1 MISGCSVRRGFRFPF
16 IFFCLAAAVPLMRAQ
31 IAAWPLDGPA
41 FSASP
46 AAIQEAAEKI
56 PAEKFAD
63 VTVLYEEEDFTLDAA
78 GRLTNTHRM
87 IYRIETEAGVQGW
100 SEASVE
106 WEAFYQNVPEIEARV
121 IQPNGTVTELDQ
133 KTVTDV
139 AAQNQG
145 DGTYSDDRL
154 HEAPLPALSPGVIVE
169 VATICAD
176 KEPYFTAGGAY
187 RNYFQR
193 MVPVIRS
200 RMAVEVPAGT
210 PLEYKSA
217 WLPDLVT
224 KDETTDGV
232 RRVTFDQGHL
242 DGWVNEDISLPT
254 DHPRVPWVEFST
266 GQSWAAISAEYEQL
280 AAPQIQTDAVKS
292 LLPANPPQDRN
303 TLIAMLV
310 ASLHQNVR
318 YTGVEFGKARLQP
331 QTSPQILERHYGD
344 CKDKASLL
352 VAMLRAAGIP
362 ADMALL
368 DAGPGLDVV
377 PDLPGINLFD
387 HAIVYVPAGDGGG
400 PLWIDATAEYTKVGD
415 LPYPDQGREALII
428 AKDTT
433 GLTLTPQAVPADSVL
448 LETRKFVLAD
458 YGPAHAI
465 ETSQTSGYI
474 DANYRGYYGDTSS
487 RNAQMSLENYAK
499 QAYAAKAL
507 SSVQHGDAA
516 DLTKPFLLT
525 LDMAKAERGD
535 TDIND
540 ASVVVYFGGIWNSL
554 PDWFGTNPDQGTQ
567 NLTPDEQSRRQKAE
581 ANRSADYEIPPF
593 IAERRY
599 QIVPPVGFTVRGLP
613 PDETTQ
619 MGPATLTRAYSVDA
633 QGIVTADFRFDTG
646 KDRYSVADALALRKA
661 IATANKEGA
670 IVITFDQAGAKLLA
684 QEKIREALATDQS
697 LIASHPQD
705 AVQHVRMA
713 YVLLHAGIGEQARTE
728 ATEATQLDPKSAAA
742 WKTLG
747 WVLQHNLIGVLHGKG
762 FDLAG
767 AADAYRK
774 AAALDPDDTDTM
786 ADLAELYEYDANGTQ
801 YGSVD
806 NLNLAIQE
814 YQLLKAKDQSAGEQY
829 EDRLLFCLLYA
840 HRYKELLADLTT
852 LPSSPARDG
861 LAIAATTATEG
872 AAAGLQRA
880 NQVSG
885 GNDQRDSALRS
896 AGEEL
901 AWLRM
906 YPEAAQILSACIAGQ
921 SDAPA
926 LARQVEIYRNLH
938 PYDAQAT
945 GNLDPQG
952 VVRQMMVDGLSGS
965 VSEAELSR
973 VLAHHAY
980 ATDAEWQKNTKDNEE
995 SASSMSAVADRL
1007 GLLPQE
1013 LADLTLGTM
1022 KLSCS
1027 GNDAHGY
1034 RVTMQQPGVRP
1045 RSFFVTKEDGVYRVV
1060 ADQTDTMEVGNEAL
1074 YLLHQANEVQARSL
1088 LDWKRDSVQRGG
1100 GDDPLSGP
1108 LFARLWTSG
1117 ESKGATAI
1125 KLAAAS
1131 LLLYRADISPM
1142 LPELERSAAAATGP
1156 DKPDA
1161 ASVHLLMAEGW
1172 LYARKPERARPA
1184 IDALLKEY
1192 PDSTTVIGLAG
1203 EADRQT
1209 RTWTAWNALVNSRL
1223 AKHPDDHDL
1232 LLEKVEA
1239 EQADGDFDAAG
1250 KTLQTV
1256 LNGMQ
1261 ANAADYNNYAW
1272 NALFEKQ
1279 VNDSALQAAQ
1289 QATTLTNNQDFASL
1303 HTLACVYAARGKTTE
1318 ARQTLLEAMAAADLA
1333 EPNSEM
1339 WYAFGTIYEQFGA
1352 TQAAIAAFRKVE
1364 KPTGPVNPVDTWIL
1378 AQQHLKT
1385 LGAEQGANARSGRAP
1400 GTDAGRAA
1408 IPRDVPGTKA

>member
-1 MISGCSVRRGFRFPF
+1 MISGRFVRRGFRLSTVL
-16 IFFCLAAAVPLMRAQ
+16 ICLAATAPLMRAQ

-46 AAIQEAAEKI
+46 EEMQAAAAKI

-63 VTVLYEEEDFTLDAA
+63 TTVLYEEEDFSLDAA

-106 WEAFYQNVPEIEARV
+106 WEAFYQNTPQIEARV
-121 IQPNGTVTELDQ
+121 IQPDGSVTELDQ

-139 AAQNQG
+139 AAQNEG

-169 VATICAD
+169 VETICSD
-176 KEPYFTAGGAY
+176 KEPYFAAGGAY

-200 RMAVEVPAGT
+200 RMVVAVPVGT
-210 PLEYKSA
+210 PLQYKSA

-224 KDETTDGV
+224 QDKTSHGM

-242 DGWVNEDISLPT
+242 EGWVNEDISLPT

-266 GQSWAAISAEYEQL
+266 GQSWAAIVAAYEQL

-303 TLIAMLV
+303 ALIAMLV

-331 QTSPQILERHYGD
+331 QTSTQILERHYGD

-362 ADMALL
+362 AEMALL
-368 DAGPGLDVV
+368 DAGPGLDVS

-387 HAIVYVPAGDGGG
+387 HAIVYVPASEGEG

-433 GLTLTPQAVPADSVL
+433 GLTLTPQAVPEDSVL
-448 LETRKFVLAD
+448 VETRKFLLAD
-458 YGPAHAI
+458 YGPSHAI

-487 RNAQMSLENYAK
+487 QNAQISLENYAK

-507 SSVQHGDAA
+507 TSVQHGDAT
-516 DLTKPFLLT
+516 DLSKPFLLT

-535 TDIND
+535 TAISD
-540 ASVVVYFGGIWNSL
+540 ASVAVYFGGIWNNL
-554 PDWFGTNPDQGTQ
+554 PDWFGTNPDQSDKNQ
-567 NLTPDEQSRRQKAE
+567 TPDEQSRRQKAE
-581 ANRSADYEIPPF
+581 ADRSADYEVPPF

-599 QIVPPVGFTVRGLP
+599 EIVPPVGFTVRGLP
-613 PDETTQ
+613 PNETTQ
-619 MGPATLTRAYSVDA
+619 MGPATLRRTYTVDA
-633 QGIVTADFRFDTG
+633 QGEVTADFRFDTG
-646 KDRYSVADALALRKA
+646 RSRYSVADALALRKA
-661 IATANKEGA
+661 IATADKEGP
-670 IVITFDQAGAKLLA
+670 IVITFDQAGAKLLG
-684 QEKIREALATDQS
+684 QEKIREALAVDQS
-697 LIASHPQD
+697 LIAGHPQD

-713 YVLLHAGIGEQARTE
+713 YVLLHAGIGEQARAE
-728 ATEATQLDPKSAAA
+728 ATEATQLDPKSAVA

-767 AADAYRK
+767 AADAYKK
-774 AAALDPDDTDTM
+774 AATIDPDDTDTM
-786 ADLAELYEYDANGTQ
+786 ADLAELYEFDENGIQ

-814 YQLLKAKDQSAGEQY
+814 YQALKAKDQNAGEQY

-840 HRYKELLADLTT
+840 HRYKELLTDLST
-852 LPSSPARDG
+852 LPDSPARDG
-861 LAIAATTATEG
+861 LAIAATTATKG
-872 AAAGLQRA
+872 VAAGLQRA

-885 GNDQRDSALRS
+885 GNDQRDGALRS
-896 AGEEL
+896 GGEEL
-901 AWLRM
+901 VWLRM

-926 LARQVEIYRNLH
+926 LARQVEIYRTLH
-938 PYDAQAT
+938 PYDAQAAEK
-945 GNLDPQG
+945 LDPQG
-952 VVRQMMVDGLSGS
+952 VVRQMMADGMSGS

-980 ATDAEWQKNTKDNEE
+980 ATDAEWDKNTKDNEE
-995 SASSMSAVADRL
+995 SASSISAVANRL
-1007 GLLPQE
+1007 EMLPQE

-1022 KLSCS
+1022 KLSSS
-1027 GNDAHGY
+1027 GDDAHGY
-1034 RVTMQQPGVRP
+1034 RVTVAEAGVRP
-1045 RSFFVTKEDGVYRVV
+1045 RSFFVTKEDGMYRVV
-1060 ADQTDTMEVGNEAL
+1060 ADQNDTMEVGNEAL
-1074 YLLHQANEVQARSL
+1074 YLLHRGDQAEARSL

-1108 LFARLWTSG
+1108 LFARLWTSD
-1117 ESKGATAI
+1117 ESKGSAAI
-1125 KLAAAS
+1125 ELAAAS
-1131 LLLYRADISPM
+1131 LLLYRADIAPM
-1142 LPELERSAAAATGP
+1142 LPQLERSAAAATGP

-1161 ASVHLLMAEGW
+1161 AAVHLLVAEGW
-1172 LYARKPERARPA
+1172 LYAQKPERARPA
-1184 IDALLKEY
+1184 IEALLKAY
-1192 PDSTTVIGLAG
+1192 PDSITVIGLAG
-1203 EADRQT
+1203 EADRQLHD
-1209 RTWTAWNALVNSRL
+1209 WTAWNALVNSRL

-1232 LLEKVEA
+1232 LLEKVQA
-1239 EQADGDFDAAG
+1239 EQAEGDFVGAAA
-1250 KTLQTV
+1250 TMQTV
-1256 LNGMQ
+1256 LNGIQ

-1289 QATTLTNNQDFASL
+1289 QATTLTNSQDFASL

-1333 EPNSEM
+1333 EPNSEI
-1339 WYAFGTIYEQFGA
+1339 WYVFGTIYQQFGA
-1352 TQAAIAAFRKVE
+1352 MQAAIAAFRKVE
-1364 KPTGPVNPVDTWIL
+1364 KPTGPINPVDTWVL
-1378 AQQHLKT
+1378 AQQHLKA
-1385 LGAEQGANARSGRAP
+1385 LGAEPGPAPTP
-1400 GTDAGRAA
+1400 GTGGASAQSRRG
-1408 IPRDVPGTKA
+1408 VS

>member
-1 MISGCSVRRGFRFPF
+1 MISGRAVRPSLRISVV
-16 IFFCLAAAVPLMRAQ
+16 FFCLAAAAPLMRAQ

-46 AAIQEAAEKI
+46 AAIQAAAAKI

-63 VTVLYEEEDFTLDAA
+63 ATVLYEEEDFTLDAE

-87 IYRIETEAGVQGW
+87 IYRIETPAGVQGW
-100 SEASVE
+100 AEASVE
-106 WEAFYQNVPEIEARV
+106 WEAFYQNTPEIRARV
-121 IQPNGTVTELDQ
+121 IQPDGSVAELDQ

-139 AAQNQG
+139 AAQNEG
-145 DGTYSDDRL
+145 DGTYSDDRM

-169 VATICAD
+169 VETICAD

-200 RMAVEVPAGT
+200 KMVVETPAGT

-224 KDETTDGV
+224 KDETSHGV

-242 DGWVNEDISLPT
+242 DGWINEDINLAS

-266 GQSWAAISAEYEQL
+266 GKSWAEIVAAYEQL
-280 AAPQIQTDAVKS
+280 AAPQIQADAVKS

-303 TLIAMLV
+303 ALIAMLV
-310 ASLHQNVR
+310 ASLHENVR
-318 YTGVEFGKARLQP
+318 YTGIEFGKARLQP
-331 QTSPQILERHYGD
+331 QTSAQILERHYGD

-352 VAMLRAAGIP
+352 VAMLRAAGIE
-362 ADMALL
+362 AHMALL

-387 HAIVYVPAGDGGG
+387 HAIVYVPASQGEG

-415 LPYPDQGREALII
+415 IPYPDQGREALII

-433 GLTLTPQAVPADSVL
+433 GLTLTPEAVPEDSVL
-448 LETRKFVLAD
+448 VETRKFLLSD
-458 YGPAHAI
+458 FGPAHAI

-474 DANYRGYYGDTSS
+474 DANYRGYYGDSSS

-507 SSVQHGDAA
+507 TSVQHGDAS

-525 LDMAKAERGD
+525 LDMEKAERGD
-535 TDIND
+535 TGVSD
-540 ASVVVYFGGIWNSL
+540 ASVAVYFGGIWNSL
-554 PDWFGTNPDQGTQ
+554 PDWFGTNPD
-567 NLTPDEQSRRQKAE
+567 PDTRNQTADEKSRQQKAE
-581 ANRSADYEIPPF
+581 ADRSADYEVPPF
-593 IAERRY
+593 VAERRY

-613 PDETTQ
+613 PNETTQ
-619 MGPATLTRAYSVDA
+619 MGPATLTRTYSVDPK
-633 QGIVTADFRFDTG
+633 GVVTADFRFDTG
-646 KDRYSVADALALRKA
+646 KSRYTVEEALALRKA

-670 IVITFDQAGAKLLA
+670 IVITFDQEGAKLLA
-684 QEKIREALATDQS
+684 QEKIREALAADQS
-697 LIASHPQD
+697 LIESHPQD

-713 YVLLHAGIGEQARTE
+713 YVLLHAGIGEQARAE
-728 ATEATQLDPKSAAA
+728 ATEATQLDPKSAIA

-747 WVLQHNLIGVLHGKG
+747 WVLQHNLIGVMHGKG
-762 FDLAG
+762 FDLNG

-774 AAALDPDDTDTM
+774 AGALDPDDTDTM
-786 ADLAELYEYDANGTQ
+786 VDLAELYEYDQNGIQ

-814 YQLLKAKDQSAGEQY
+814 YQALKAKDQNAGEQY

-840 HRYKELLADLTT
+840 HRYKELLTDLAS
-852 LPSSPARDG
+852 LPSSQARDG
-861 LAIAATTATEG
+861 LAIAATTATDG
-872 AAAGLQRA
+872 VQAGLQRA

-901 AWLRM
+901 VWLRM
-906 YPEAAQILSACIAGQ
+906 YPEAAQILQACIAGQ

-926 LARQVEIYRNLH
+926 LARQVEMYRNLH
-938 PYDAQAT
+938 PYESQTSAK
-945 GNLDPQG
+945 LDPQG

-965 VSEAELSR
+965 VSDAELSR
-973 VLAHHAY
+973 LLAHHAY
-980 ATDAEWQKNTKDNEE
+980 ATAAEWQKNTKDNED
-995 SASSMSAVADRL
+995 SASSMSAVANRL
-1007 GLLPQE
+1007 GLMPQE
-1013 LADLTLGTM
+1013 LADLTLGSM
-1022 KLSCS
+1022 KLSTT
-1027 GNDAHGY
+1027 GDDAHGY
-1034 RVTMQQPGVRP
+1034 RVTMAQPGSRP
-1045 RSFFVTKEDGVYRVV
+1045 RTFFVIKEDGVYRVV

-1074 YLLHQANEVQARSL
+1074 YLLHHGDEVQARSL
-1088 LDWKRDSVQRGG
+1088 LDWKRDTMERGG
-1100 GDDPLSGP
+1100 GDDPLAGP
-1108 LFARLWTSG
+1108 LFPRLWTSG
-1117 ESKGATAI
+1117 ESKGTTAI
-1125 KLAAAS
+1125 ELAANS
-1131 LLLYRADISPM
+1131 LLLYRADISPT
-1142 LPELERSAAAATGP
+1142 LPQLERSAALATGP
-1156 DKPDA
+1156 SKPDA
-1161 ASVHLLMAEGW
+1161 AAVHLLVAEGW
-1172 LYARKPERARPA
+1172 LYAEKPLRAKAA
-1184 IDALLKEY
+1184 IDALLREY
-1192 PDSTTVIGLAG
+1192 PDSNTVIGLAG
-1203 EADRQT
+1203 EAYRQT
-1209 RTWTAWNALVNSRL
+1209 HNWTAWNALVNNRL
-1223 AKHPDDHDL
+1223 EKRPDNHDL

-1239 EQADGDFDAAG
+1239 QQAEGDFAGAA
-1250 KTLQTV
+1250 KTMQTV
-1256 LNGMQ
+1256 LNGVQ
-1261 ANAADYNNYAW
+1261 ANAMDYNNYAW

-1289 QATTLTNNQDFASL
+1289 QATTLTNSQEFASL

-1339 WYAFGTIYEQFGA
+1339 WYAFGAIYEQFGA
-1352 TQAAIAAFRKVE
+1352 MKAAIAAYEKVE
-1364 KPTGPVNPVDTWIL
+1364 KPTGPINPVDTWIL
-1378 AQQHLKT
+1378 AQQHLKALEAQQKAAGKSVAAT
-1385 LGAEQGANARSGRAP
+1385 STSSAPAEAP
-1400 GTDAGRAA
+1400 GTKTGSR
-1408 IPRDVPGTKA
+1408 